1 MGSTARAP
9 VSRRAR
15 LATSGEAGFTLPE
28 LIVSMAILVIVITA
42 LTSVLVSA
50 SHTQLD
56 ADRRFQAQ
64 LQDRTALDK
73 LRRQIHGACDV
84 TYTDGTG
91 LAAGQQYAAITVV
104 SGGVGTSCTSG
115 TPTYTTWCTAP
126 STLTTGDYALYR
138 VSSTTLPRPTCAS
151 AGKIEWADYLTT
163 STPFCLPSSTTPCVV
178 GGLSVLRPAASLPLL
193 HVTLPVNL
201 NGPTSTKDT
210 YKLVDDIALRNGT
223 RS

>member
-9 VSRRAR
+9 VSRRASLR
-15 LATSGEAGFTLPE
+15 ACAEGGFTLPE
-28 LIVSMAILVIVITA
+28 LIVSMAILVIIVTA

-56 ADRRFQAQ
+56 ADLRFQAQ

-73 LRRQIHGACDV
+73 IRRQIHGACDV
-84 TYTDGTG
+84 TFTDGTG
-91 LAAGQQYAAITVV
+91 LAAGQQYAAITVA
-104 SGGVGTSCTSG
+104 SGGVGTSCASG
-115 TPTYTTWCTAP
+115 TTSYTTWCTAA

-138 VSSTTLPRPTCAS
+138 VSSATLPRPTCAT
-151 AGKIEWADYLTT
+151 AGKIKWADYLTT
-163 STPFCLPSSTTPCVV
+163 STPFCLPSSSTACVV
-178 GGLSVLRPAASLPLL
+178 GGVSVLKPAASLPLL

-201 NGPTSTKDT
+201 NGPASTKDS